1 MSSYTSLV
9 GADNFSVE
17 LTRQEYD
24 DFIRASHSLLHAQ
37 HARPCLVA
45 QKLAKGSCRKDLL
58 QQQQERLRVTRGI
71 TSLPSGVMSGHAS
84 QAQVMTIG
92 ICHVLSLLPQ

>member
-24 DFIRASHSLLHAQ
+24 DFIKASHQLH
-37 HARPCLVA
+37 V
-45 QKLAKGSCRKDLL
+45 
-58 QQQQERLRVTRGI
+58 
-71 TSLPSGVMSGHAS
+71 
-84 QAQVMTIG
+84 
-92 ICHVLSLLPQ
+92 